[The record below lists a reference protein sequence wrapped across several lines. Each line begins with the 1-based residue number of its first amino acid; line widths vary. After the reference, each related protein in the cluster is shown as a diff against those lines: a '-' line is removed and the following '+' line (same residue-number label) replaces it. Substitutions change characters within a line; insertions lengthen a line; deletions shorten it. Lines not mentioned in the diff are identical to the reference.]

1 MNSSNLK
8 AILVPGN
15 GGGTMQDGWL
25 PYAKRELEARGLLV
39 IAREFPDPVVA
50 RGEYWLPFLHDV
62 LQAGEHTILIGT
74 SSGAIA
80 AMRYAEQYRVYGSVL
95 VGVYYTDLGDANE
108 KASGYFDKPWDW
120 ERIKANQNWIIQF
133 ASTDDP
139 YISIAEA
146 HFVRDRL
153 NTDYHEF
160 TNRGHFMIPEFP
172 ELVEVVR
179 WKTF

>member
-1 MNSSNLK
+1 
-8 AILVPGN
+8 
-15 GGGTMQDGWL
+15 
-25 PYAKRELEARGLLV
+25 
-39 IAREFPDPVVA
+39 
-50 RGEYWLPFLHDV
+50 
-62 LQAGEHTILIGT
+62 
-74 SSGAIA
+74 
-80 AMRYAEQYRVYGSVL
+80 MRYAEQYRVYGSVL